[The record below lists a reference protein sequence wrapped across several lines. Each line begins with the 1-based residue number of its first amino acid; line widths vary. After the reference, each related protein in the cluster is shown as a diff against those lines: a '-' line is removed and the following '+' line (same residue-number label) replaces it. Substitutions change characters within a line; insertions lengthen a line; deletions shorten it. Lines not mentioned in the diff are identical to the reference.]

1 MVIESVIAV
10 VVVGFSLAIASV
22 AVPMVAFCWT
32 MLYKAVIEPQ
42 VNKLPQPVQK
52 WLRPMLEIP
61 DIRPGFL
68 RKLTARKA
76 R

>member
-10 VVVGFSLAIASV
+10 VMIGFSLAIAAV

-32 MLYKAVIEPQ
+32 MLYKAAIEPQ

-52 WLRPMLEIP
+52 WLRALLEIP
-61 DIRPGFL
+61 DIRPQFL
-68 RKLTARKA
+68 RKLAGKKA